1 MRVCVRIRVRASS
14 YFLNNVAAERSEEGN
29 KFQGAVVKYYL
40 PKTSLHRR
48 RLNAAERARC
58 SISERWR
65 SFRRRRAS
73 GRLFAR
79 LTALLWSSGKAT
91 FGKLPYLPV
100 MPHGCGRVIRGP
112 WIVFWASVLTCVLKT
127 HSWMSV
133 TSVDESFPRQKCIRC
148 FVNHSYAV
156 LRKIIST
163 DRSPD
168 FISTFNFAKYDR
180 MWLLINNTSCPTSV

>member
-1 MRVCVRIRVRASS
+1 MVNFQVDFRYDRSYLTVASVTTASQTRDVILSSNNTEKNAETCMRVCVRIGVRASS

-40 PKTSLHRR
+40 PKTSLHQR

-112 WIVFWASVLTCVLKT
+112 
-127 HSWMSV
+127 
-133 TSVDESFPRQKCIRC
+133 
-148 FVNHSYAV
+148 
-156 LRKIIST
+156 
-163 DRSPD
+163 
-168 FISTFNFAKYDR
+168 
-180 MWLLINNTSCPTSV
+180 